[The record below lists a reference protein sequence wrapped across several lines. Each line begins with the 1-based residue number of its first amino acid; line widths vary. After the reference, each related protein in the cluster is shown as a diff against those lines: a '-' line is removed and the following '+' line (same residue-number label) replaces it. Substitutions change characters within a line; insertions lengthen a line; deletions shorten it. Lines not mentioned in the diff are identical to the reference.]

1 MDRLPLHV
9 LTGFL
14 GSGKTTLLNRLLR
27 APGLADSA
35 VLVNEI
41 GAVSIDHQLV
51 ERVDRGNALDIVVL
65 GGGCTCCTVR
75 GDLVG
80 ALRELHRRRAEGSV
94 PAFTRVVLETTGLAD
109 PAPVLFTLVGDPLLR
124 HKFKAGLVVAT
135 VDALHARAQWSRFA
149 ESRKQIA
156 LADRLVVTKTD
167 LAGADTSEQT
177 TTALRRLNPTAVICD
192 AHALDD
198 VGRLLDGTPENFW
211 PDVATEDAAGIRPIR
226 QQTSTPP
233 TPDHSH
239 GVNAVSIVLD
249 RPLAWSAFSVWLSL
263 LLHAHGERILRV
275 KALLDLEEWANP
287 VVLDA
292 VHHLIHPPI
301 HLKAWPPGAR
311 TSRLVFITQFLEI
324 ERIEPSLRAFLAA
337 EP

>member
-1 MDRLPLHV
+1 
-9 LTGFL
+9 
-14 GSGKTTLLNRLLR
+14 
-27 APGLADSA
+27 
-35 VLVNEI
+35 
-41 GAVSIDHQLV
+41 
-51 ERVDRGNALDIVVL
+51 
-65 GGGCTCCTVR
+65 
-75 GDLVG
+75 
-80 ALRELHRRRAEGSV
+80 
-94 PAFTRVVLETTGLAD
+94 
-109 PAPVLFTLVGDPLLR
+109 
-124 HKFKAGLVVAT
+124 
-135 VDALHARAQWSRFA
+135 
-149 ESRKQIA
+149 
-156 LADRLVVTKTD
+156 
-167 LAGADTSEQT
+167 
-177 TTALRRLNPTAVICD
+177 LNPTAVICD

-198 VGRLLDGTPENFW
+198 VGRLLDDAPESFW
-211 PDVATEDAAGIRPIR
+211 PDIATEDAAGIRPVR
-226 QQTSTPP
+226 QQTGTPP

-301 HLKAWPPGAR
+301 HLSAWPPGAR
-311 TSRLVFITQFLEI
+311 TSRLVFIAQYLEI